1 MHLPN
6 LSKNLTTVFTEKL
19 TSSWKNNNS
28 YINDMIQTHKLWS
41 VPVTVVDDFVA
52 DPVLLDQLKSDPAVT
67 QQVDAL
73 NATIKSMDINSLSPV
88 EQQIAGL
95 VSNMVYAHCV
105 ENNIDFDNLQF
116 SNFVKSYVYEY
127 NQQSVHNNSYEPH
140 HDMVEGNYITACFYL
155 DSSWDSGN
163 WCGGELALY
172 REMTFATYPSN
183 VVNIVPK
190 PNRLAIFPGYV
201 PHRVKPYFGKK
212 PRTTL
217 VFAWSVIDAFKGE
230 PTVI

>member
-1 MHLPN
+1 
-6 LSKNLTTVFTEKL
+6 
-19 TSSWKNNNS
+19 
-28 YINDMIQTHKLWS
+28 MIQSHNLWS
-41 VPVTVVDDFVA
+41 VPVTVIDDFVSDQA
-52 DPVLLDQLKSDPAVT
+52 LLQELKSDPVVT

-73 NATIKSMDINSLSPV
+73 NATIKSIDIECLRPT
-88 EQQIAGL
+88 EQLIVGM
-95 VSNMVYAHCV
+95 VSNMVYTHCV
-105 ENNIDFDNLQF
+105 NNNIDFDNLQF

-127 NQQSVHNNSYEPH
+127 NEQSVHNNSYEPH

-190 PNRLAIFPGYV
+190 PNRLAIFPGYI

-217 VFAWSVIDAFKGE
+217 VFAWSVIDAFKGK